1 MIDIDFKFY
10 LALFWRRFPLFLLV
24 FLAIASAGVA
34 VAYILPSIY
43 KAQATILVEPP
54 RTTTINV
61 TINTPPAQQLEAIR
75 KRMMTR
81 ANLLDIA
88 QRLRIFE
95 GRPDMSPSDQI
106 SEMASST
113 TFQLTALGE
122 IVRSPRAVPNAV
134 TFSVAY
140 RSQDANIAARVTN
153 ELVNLMLDE
162 NVRDR
167 TRTAAE
173 ATRFYEQEAK
183 RIEGQLTDL
192 ERQIV
197 LFKTENAD
205 ALPASLPVR
214 MQQTVNIENNLKDI
228 ALQIQDLNDQRD
240 QLRAAID
247 NPALLPQTGQPL
259 SPEQQQLKTLEA
271 QLAVKRGTFS
281 EQHPEIR
288 RLRAEIGVLSD
299 IIADQA
305 ANIDN
310 NTTSAPTQLQI
321 NLTTIET
328 QIERLQRQEGDLRS
342 QLADMNVSI
351 ARTPDVEMQFNVL
364 NRRQAGLQA
373 QYDNAIGSRNAAERG
388 ETIEANRQGF
398 KFELLQ
404 QANVP
409 ENPESPNRLLI
420 AAMGI
425 AGGLGAGLGLL
436 VLLEILNQ
444 SIRRPIELVN
454 GLGIQPFA
462 TIPYIATRA
471 EIIRSRLRIA
481 AGFAAVAIGLPAL
494 LYLVHYQYMPL
505 DLLLNNMLER
515 FGLGGLA
522 ASLS

>member
-10 LALFWRRFPLFLLV
+10 LALFWRRFALFLLV
-24 FLAIASAGVA
+24 FVTIAAAGIT

-61 TINTPPAQQLEAIR
+61 TINTPPTQQLEAIR

-88 QRLRIFE
+88 ERLRIFE
-95 GRPDMSPSDQI
+95 GRPDMSPSAQI

-122 IVRSPRAVPNAV
+122 VVRSPRAAPNAV

-140 RSQDANIAARVTN
+140 RSPDPSMAARVTN
-153 ELVNLMLDE
+153 ELVTLMLDE

-167 TRTAAE
+167 TETAAE

-214 MQQTVNIENNLKDI
+214 MQQATNIENNLKDI
-228 ALQIQDLNDQRD
+228 ALQIQDLSDQRD

-247 NPALLPQTGQPL
+247 NPALLPQGQPL
-259 SPEQQQLKTLEA
+259 TPEQQQLKTLEA

-288 RLRAEIGVLSD
+288 RLRAEIGVLSE
-299 IIADQA
+299 IIAEQA
-305 ANIDN
+305 ANIDD
-310 NTTSAPTQLQI
+310 TTSSAPSQLQI
-321 NLTTIET
+321 NLGTIET

-342 QLADMNVSI
+342 QLAEINVSI

-373 QYDNAIGSRNAAERG
+373 QYDNAVGSRNAAERG

-409 ENPESPNRLLI
+409 ERPESPNRLLI

-444 SIRRPIELVN
+444 SIRRPVELVN

-471 EIIRSRLRIA
+471 EIIRSRVRIA
-481 AGFAAVAIGLPAL
+481 ASFAAVAIGLPAL